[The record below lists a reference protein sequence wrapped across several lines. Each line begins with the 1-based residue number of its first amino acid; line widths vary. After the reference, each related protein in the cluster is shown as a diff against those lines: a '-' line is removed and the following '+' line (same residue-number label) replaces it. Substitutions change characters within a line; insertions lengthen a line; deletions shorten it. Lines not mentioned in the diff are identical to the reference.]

1 MVILGRNDQT
11 QNEPSSSSSSSS
23 SSDEDIDD
31 QYENSIFSQ
40 TGLRKYGLDKVSAYI
55 SVAIIL

>member
-1 MVILGRNDQT
+1 MVILGRNYQT
-11 QNEPSSSSSSSS
+11 QNEPSSSSSSS
-23 SSDEDIDD
+23 DEDIDD
-31 QYENSIFSQ
+31 LYENSIFSQ

>member
-1 MVILGRNDQT
+1 MVILGRNYQT
-11 QNEPSSSSSSSS
+11 QNEPSSSSSSS
-23 SSDEDIDD
+23 DEDLDD
-31 QYENSIFSQ
+31 LYENSIFSQ